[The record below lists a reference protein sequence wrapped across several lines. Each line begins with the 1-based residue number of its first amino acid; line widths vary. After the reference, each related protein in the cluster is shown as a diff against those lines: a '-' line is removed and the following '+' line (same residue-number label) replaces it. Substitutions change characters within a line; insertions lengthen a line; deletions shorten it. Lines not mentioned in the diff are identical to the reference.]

1 VSECACACACACACW
16 ACGRACVRLCLRVC
30 ALRACGEVVIFQVP
44 YSLVTSAKRLAKQ
57 IRDWNLSGR
66 EREPSEPNKP
76 SEHKQ
81 IGTTTR
87 KQSATRGTT
96 SAACVHSGRP
106 ACRRDPHGCRTNSR
120 PLRCPGDLVRSPQP
134 RTPGRVQTRMACT
147 STALPSC
154 QPRSSLRSYISTL
167 LTYMSTFCTVIL
179 YHRYFVPFFK
189 PYFVQWYK
197 IKPRMY
203 KISRPGIQCTIH

>member
-1 VSECACACACACACW
+1 MRVRACACACACACVCW

-57 IRDWNLSGR
+57 IHDWNLSGR

-106 ACRRDPHGCRTNSR
+106 ARRRDPHECRTNSR
-120 PLRCPGDLVRSPQP
+120 PLRCPGDLVRSPPP
-134 RTPGRVQTRMACT
+134 RTPGRACPDT
-147 STALPSC
+147 NGLRVDSIALLPASKFVAF
-154 QPRSSLRSYISTL
+154 LYKYV
-167 LTYMSTFCTVIL
+167 TYL
-179 YHRYFVPFFK
+179 YEYVLYRYFVPSLF
-189 PYFVQWYK
+189 
-197 IKPRMY
+197 
-203 KISRPGIQCTIH
+203 CTIFQTLFCTMVQNKTSNVQNITA